1 MRNLKK
7 ILAAITVIAILA
19 SMMAVPALAQS
30 FKYEAEAK
38 VLNDLGLMQGYGLGD
53 EVNRVQGIIFALKAA
68 GKEDEVE
75 AMSDAEAARIIAEKV
90 VDANEVPAW
99 GAKWVAYAVKYG
111 YTSGVDASVA
121 PKVKFAPIRSMAAT
135 EILVWLMN
143 IGMGY
148 KAGTNTSVS
157 EAVNAGIIRLSQA
170 MEFGPKPALIRD
182 DIAGILYGACKNG
195 VCADGR
201 TFIQSL
207 IDAGFVTE
215 KAAIAA
221 GFIVV
226 DPKPTELEVVDVT
239 ADNLKQLVIEFNMP
253 IKEAGDEDNY
263 IIKNEDEVDAVID
276 DDSDFALQD
285 DKKTV
290 VITLTNEAAQQE
302 VIDLTIRDIESES
315 GLKLK
320 ETTKKNIQ
328 FFDNTIPKAVS
339 AEVVGK
345 YTIKVKFSEPIWI
358 PDNDDDPEKFF
369 SVDDGDYMIE
379 RIEKVSND
387 TEINVTL
394 YSPLEDG
401 TVSIEAKSAIRDYA
415 GFGIAKKTFT
425 LKVKED
431 ESGPVVVGYKD
442 AKPTEVTFIFDEDI
456 ELLEESDEDY
466 GYPEDYLEMFY
477 HTNRNNYASDLKVN
491 GNELTIMF
499 DDSQLPH
506 GRAYIYIAEKALQDL
521 WGNKN
526 SRISYVVDVTVDKN
540 PPVLE
545 EVEQEDED
553 SIRLIFNK
561 QLDEY
566 TAEDI
571 DNYTILDKNG
581 KTVKDTIYKA
591 VLSGNGKEVVIVFYE
606 EIYGS
611 YSIVVRDVEDLVG
624 NVISKTTMAF
634 TMKDTTPPGDFEA
647 KIYKPGEKG
656 QVLHVYFNDTM
667 ATSGRYSVLD
677 LEKYE
682 IVTGNGWDDS
692 INLADING
700 VTIKT
705 IDSDRAVEIRIP
717 SYDDVTKKNPVEYK
731 DYYDF
736 SDDAAYDRKGV
747 SYISEE
753 LYIARVADAD
763 GNRTQSNLNRVEI
776 ALPGRVGLKD
786 GESAALTDENTIT
799 LTLGERI
806 STFRSADFEDS
817 VYYYDQKAKTNV
829 RVTVTR
835 ARHSVS
841 DGNSVITLTLR
852 GWDSTASSVDG
863 KTLKVKVTGA
873 DSKNAYGETIHIP
886 ETTVADKAA
895 PVVEKV
901 VLVNSTTIRAILSEE
916 LDSKSA
922 AAESNNGFS
931 VSGGS
936 AKLTKA
942 VVDGDE
948 ITLIGENFRD
958 TTDVSYNSLF
968 GLSDKEGN
976 TLKSFTWTDRLN

>member
-1 MRNLKK
+1 MKHFKK
-7 ILAAITVIAILA
+7 ALAMITVIALLA
-19 SMMAVPALAQS
+19 SICIVPVLADG
-30 FKYEAEAK
+30 FRYEAEAE
-38 VLNDLGLMQGYGLGD
+38 VLNELKLMEGMGLGD
-53 EVNRVQGIIFALKAA
+53 RVNRLQGLIFAIKAA
-68 GKEDEVE
+68 GKKVEVDNMSDCEVE
-75 AMSDAEAARIIAEKV
+75 WILANV
-90 VDANEVPAW
+90 VDADQIPDW
-99 GAKWVAYAVKYG
+99 GRKWTAYAVANG
-111 YTSGVDASVA
+111 YTTGVDASIL
-121 PKVKFAPIRSMAAT
+121 PKVKFAPLQEVSGT
-135 EILVWLMN
+135 SFLVWILK

-148 KAGTNTSVS
+148 KDVGTRDAVPVAIEAGVLT
-157 EAVNAGIIRLSQA
+157 LSQA
-170 MEFGPKPALIRD
+170 MEIGPKSALIRD
-182 DIAGILYGACKNG
+182 DAAGVLYGACKNG

-358 PDNDDDPEKFF
+358 PDYDDDPDKFF
-369 SVDDGDYMIE
+369 SVDDVDYMSE

-506 GRAYIYIAEKALQDL
+506 GRAYI
-521 WGNKN
+521 
-526 SRISYVVDVTVDKN
+526 
-540 PPVLE
+540 
-545 EVEQEDED
+545 
-553 SIRLIFNK
+553 
-561 QLDEY
+561 
-566 TAEDI
+566 
-571 DNYTILDKNG
+571 
-581 KTVKDTIYKA
+581 
-591 VLSGNGKEVVIVFYE
+591 
-606 EIYGS
+606 
-611 YSIVVRDVEDLVG
+611 
-624 NVISKTTMAF
+624 
-634 TMKDTTPPGDFEA
+634 
-647 KIYKPGEKG
+647 
-656 QVLHVYFNDTM
+656 
-667 ATSGRYSVLD
+667 
-677 LEKYE
+677 
-682 IVTGNGWDDS
+682 
-692 INLADING
+692 
-700 VTIKT
+700 
-705 IDSDRAVEIRIP
+705 
-717 SYDDVTKKNPVEYK
+717 
-731 DYYDF
+731 
-736 SDDAAYDRKGV
+736 
-747 SYISEE
+747 
-753 LYIARVADAD
+753 
-763 GNRTQSNLNRVEI
+763 
-776 ALPGRVGLKD
+776 
-786 GESAALTDENTIT
+786 
-799 LTLGERI
+799 
-806 STFRSADFEDS
+806 
-817 VYYYDQKAKTNV
+817 
-829 RVTVTR
+829 
-835 ARHSVS
+835 
-841 DGNSVITLTLR
+841 
-852 GWDSTASSVDG
+852 
-863 KTLKVKVTGA
+863 
-873 DSKNAYGETIHIP
+873 
-886 ETTVADKAA
+886 
-895 PVVEKV
+895 
-901 VLVNSTTIRAILSEE
+901 
-916 LDSKSA
+916 
-922 AAESNNGFS
+922 
-931 VSGGS
+931 
-936 AKLTKA
+936 
-942 VVDGDE
+942 
-948 ITLIGENFRD
+948 
-958 TTDVSYNSLF
+958 
-968 GLSDKEGN
+968 
-976 TLKSFTWTDRLN
+976 